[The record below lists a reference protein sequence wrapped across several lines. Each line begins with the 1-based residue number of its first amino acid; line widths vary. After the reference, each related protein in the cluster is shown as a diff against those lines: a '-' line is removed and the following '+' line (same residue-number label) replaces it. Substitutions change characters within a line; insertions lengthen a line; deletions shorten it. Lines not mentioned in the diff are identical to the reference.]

1 MNNYQTVRL
10 GDVCEIARG
19 GSPRP
24 ISDYITTAEDG
35 INWIKI
41 GDTSS
46 DSKYIEHTEQKIK
59 PEGMKKSRYVHSGD
73 FILSNSMSFGRP
85 YILKIDGCIH
95 DGWLVLQN
103 IQNDID
109 KDYLYSVLS
118 SPSAYHQFEKMAV
131 GGVVNNLNSDKV
143 KELIFPLPP
152 LSEQKYIASVLDKC
166 TEVIAKHREILDK
179 YDTLVKSRFI
189 EMFGD
194 PVTNPMGWEVKK
206 LGELTRIG
214 SSKRIFEK
222 EYVSE
227 GVPFFRTKEIVEL
240 SKGNP
245 ITTELFISKE
255 RYEEIKQQFGI
266 PKKNDL
272 LVSAVGTIGII
283 WIVDGKQEFYF
294 KDGNLIRIETS
305 KYFDSVYLKM
315 QLEALISEFKKKMN
329 SGTAYSALTISG
341 LCSMS
346 VPVPPID
353 LQEKFA
359 EFVRAVDAQKAK
371 AQKSLDKAETL
382 YKALMQEYFEA

>member
-1 MNNYQTVRL
+1 MSEWKMVRL

-24 ISDYITTAEDG
+24 INDYITTAENG

-118 SPSAYHQFEKMAV
+118 SPSTYHQFEKMAV

-143 KELIFPLPP
+143 KELFFPLPS
-152 LSEQKYIASVLDKC
+152 LVEQKRIAAVLDKC
-166 TEVIAKHREILDK
+166 KELITKNKQLLEK

-189 EMFGD
+189 EMLTKWKKCYTYKSLDYYIDSITYGF
-194 PVTNPMGWEVKK
+194 TNPMPDANEGPWKITAKDIINGRINYSTARKTNRLNFDKLTSKSKPDINDILITKDGTLGRVALVDKSDICINQSVASIKCTKK
-206 LGELTRIG
+206 ILPQFLSIMLQ
-214 SSKRIFEK
+214 IP
-222 EYVSE
+222 EYQN
-227 GVPFFRTKEIVEL
+227 L
-240 SKGNP
+240 M
-245 ITTELFISKE
+245 
-255 RYEEIKQQFGI
+255 
-266 PKKNDL
+266 KKD
-272 LVSAVGTIGII
+272 AGGGTIKHIYI
-283 WIVDGKQEFYF
+283 TK
-294 KDGNLIRIETS
+294 LAR
-305 KYFDSVYLKM
+305 
-315 QLEALISEFKKKMN
+315 MN
-329 SGTAYSALTISG
+329 VL
-341 LCSMS
+341 
-346 VPVPPID
+346 VPPID
-353 LQEKFA
+353 EQQEIVNFKYQIDKSKFA
-359 EFVRAVDAQKAK
+359 V
-371 AQKSLDKAETL
+371 QKSLEKAETL
-382 YKALMQEYFEA
+382 YKSLMQEYFG